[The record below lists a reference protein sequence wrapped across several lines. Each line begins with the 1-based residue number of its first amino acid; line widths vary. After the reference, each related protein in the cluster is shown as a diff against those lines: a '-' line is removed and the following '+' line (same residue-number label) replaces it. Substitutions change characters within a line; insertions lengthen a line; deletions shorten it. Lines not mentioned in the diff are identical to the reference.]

1 MFERSAYGVRITEA
15 GQLLLEYAEQM
26 HRLATEAEG
35 RLAALKGEIAGDL
48 LLGAVCP
55 RGPAER
61 EFEHGTTMRG
71 PTMSRRINVG
81 RSVCEIP
88 RSNRDLANH
97 LESRPP

>member
-1 MFERSAYGVRITEA
+1 MSERSAYGVLITEA
-15 GQLLLEYAEQM
+15 GQLLVEYAEQM

-35 RLAALKGEIAGDL
+35 PLAALKGEIAGDL

-81 RSVCEIP
+81 AVGLR
-88 RSNRDLANH
+88 NTTQ
-97 LESRPP
+97 